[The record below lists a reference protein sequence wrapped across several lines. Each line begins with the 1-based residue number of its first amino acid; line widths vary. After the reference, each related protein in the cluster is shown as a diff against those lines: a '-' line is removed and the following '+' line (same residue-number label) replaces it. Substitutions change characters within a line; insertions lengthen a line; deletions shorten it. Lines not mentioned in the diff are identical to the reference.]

1 MIACIMPIFVFSND
15 LQPFH
20 TGKEDLLNKEKIKI
34 TSIGKADP
42 DSLSQSEAKVF
53 YSTLFATILEQYQ
66 LGKGGKNN
74 GNNRKGK
81 GVQ

>member
-1 MIACIMPIFVFSND
+1 M
-15 LQPFH
+15 
-20 TGKEDLLNKEKIKI
+20 NKEKIKI

-53 YSTLFATILEQYQ
+53 YSTLFASILEQYQ